1 MKGWEKKSGS
11 YYRYN
16 RKKQPKYSTYSEI
29 IINYDVLK
37 GSKLAVSTNF
47 EILDLRNYLM
57 WTYGS
62 YNSLKHLF
70 QTSIDNS
77 MLISKLNFAWS
88 YRNVIEFLSALKDH
102 DM

>member
-37 GSKLAVSTNF
+37 GSKLGVSTNF
-47 EILDLRNYLM
+47 EIIDLRNYLI

-62 YNSLKHLF
+62 YNFLKHLIH
-70 QTSIDNS
+70 TLIDNS
-77 MLISKLNFAWS
+77 MLISNLNFAWS
-88 YRNVIEFLSALKDH
+88 YRNVIEFLSALKYH
-102 DM
+102 GM